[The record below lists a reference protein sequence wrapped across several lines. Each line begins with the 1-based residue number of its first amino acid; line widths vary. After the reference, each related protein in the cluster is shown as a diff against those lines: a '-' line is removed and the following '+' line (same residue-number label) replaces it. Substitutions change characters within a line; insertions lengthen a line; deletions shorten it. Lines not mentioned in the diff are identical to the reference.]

1 MRKINRNNPPEEF
14 VRLVTGSSR
23 PENWD
28 EFVLNYHDL
37 YHQIRGQLLKEQE
50 GMSGYTE
57 KPLSQEGAIHID
69 HFRKKGMFDGV
80 EFDWLNFIVDEKDN
94 VNYGAGY
101 KDCHIKEEDY
111 AKIIHPVIESPS
123 VYLTYMEDGTIIARR
138 DLTDQAK
145 RDKAD
150 FTINI
155 FNLNHPALKKH
166 RCDLICAVRAYVSGS
181 LEKKDV
187 EDALACCGFKSVIDY
202 VYGE

>member
-1 MRKINRNNPPEEF
+1 
-14 VRLVTGSSR
+14 
-23 PENWD
+23 
-28 EFVLNYHDL
+28 
-37 YHQIRGQLLKEQE
+37 
-50 GMSGYTE
+50 
-57 KPLSQEGAIHID
+57 
-69 HFRKKGMFDGV
+69 MFDGV

-123 VYLTYMEDGTIIARR
+123 VYLTYMEDGTIIAQR
-138 DLTDQAK
+138 DLEDQAK